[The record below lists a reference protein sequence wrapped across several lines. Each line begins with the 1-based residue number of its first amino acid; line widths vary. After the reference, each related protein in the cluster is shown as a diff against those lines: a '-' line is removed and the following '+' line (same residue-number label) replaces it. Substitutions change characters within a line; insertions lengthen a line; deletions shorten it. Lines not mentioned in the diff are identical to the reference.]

1 MPLYCTIRRMPAAR
15 QESLQTVMS
24 YRDNLWYGADGPTNN
39 PVAILGDV
47 IFYGLLPAKSLL
59 RANVNMDIA
68 RCKTSALGNKPLL
81 KRRRKRSQHP
91 LL

>member
-1 MPLYCTIRRMPAAR
+1 MPAAR

-47 IFYGLLPAKSLL
+47 IFYGLLPAKGLL
-59 RANVNMDIA
+59 RVDVNAGVA
-68 RCKTSALGNKPLL
+68 RDTALAADLF
-81 KRRRKRSQHP
+81 
-91 LL
+91 